1 MTELE
6 LSRELR
12 FLFPPAVALVMSSFW
27 VILGS
32 RKLKTIKQG
41 LSIRQYHPIGILPTV
56 ENHATWKIMEEG
68 IPRS

>member
-32 RKLKTIKQG
+32 RKLRL
-41 LSIRQYHPIGILPTV
+41 LSKG
-56 ENHATWKIMEEG
+56 
-68 IPRS
+68 